1 MARVHRIGQTKP
13 VHIYRL
19 ITTNTIEESIVH
31 RAQKKLFLDSMVN
44 RGSTTNAI
52 AMDRVL
58 ASTKSKQQASGAK
71 TTSKKKRKSNDAGD
85 LNPDYDEGN
94 EEAVGE
100 GEEEDES
107 YAKIPE
113 DTLKNEEDT
122 GKIYSLL
129 KFGWNSVFSGTN
141 SASSSSDINNF
152 LTDED
157 IDQIIDRT
165 RGNNDNVESI
175 SKSKQQETLLEN
187 QQTSIDTF
195 DETAPLVSMD
205 ALRANTLV
213 RLEKELAD
221 NVLDNKNDDTTTK
234 SSAAVHRS
242 KSFSDKNNN
251 SLILTGKRARTTRLE
266 EVFVEGVG
274 EVSVLKEAVAR
285 PQQYESAINKGQILR
300 EFLESKKV
308 GNENH
313 TNAPSNQKVFVAGTT
328 DSRQM
333 AGRDYR
339 HQDVCQVCWDGGEL
353 LVCEGCPCSYHL
365 SCLGLRKMP
374 ETKMR
379 WFCPHHECHGCHK
392 KGSVLGFL
400 FRCENC
406 FMAYCEDCLPE
417 NAEITGECHR
427 FTSLGFRW
435 PSNACYMK
443 CCQDCIEFPAEQY
456 YHAPMATDEVDEKEF
471 DDEEEEEEDEIIVSH
486 RKVNP
491 SKKKSNK
498 AQKNQEKDK
507 SLTKKD
513 EKEKFIPMVPSTIV
527 IDNRSKEFES
537 LDFCQLKDI
546 KYRLFRDDSP
556 GAVRFLHLL
565 EVPQILSRYE
575 KASDSVQTI
584 FMHMLTFIQGSDMKV
599 STSDLAEEKANLG
612 KVASSEMKPP
622 AAEHQETEDET
633 HHVKESF
640 RKFHGISPKHTNYF
654 KLKMFLSVI
663 NLLTSIDKYFVP
675 KIAEILG
682 IMELTKKASKMRFK

>member
-58 ASTKSKQQASGAK
+58 AATKSKQPAASGAK
-71 TTSKKKRKSNDAGD
+71 TTKKKRKSNDEND

-94 EEAVGE
+94 EEAVGD
-100 GEEEDES
+100 GEDEDES

-141 SASSSSDINNF
+141 STSSSSDINNF
-152 LTDED
+152 LTNED

-175 SKSKQQETLLEN
+175 SKSKQQQTLLEN

-205 ALRANTLV
+205 SLRANTLV
-213 RLEKELAD
+213 QLEKELTD
-221 NVLDNKNDDTTTK
+221 NVLDNKNDETVTK

-242 KSFSDKNNN
+242 KSLPDKNSN
-251 SLILTGKRARTTRLE
+251 SLILTGKRARTTRLQ

-274 EVSVLKEAVAR
+274 EVSVLKEAPAP
-285 PQQYESAINKGQILR
+285 PQQYESAINKGDILR

-308 GNENH
+308 GKESHN
-313 TNAPSNQKVFVAGTT
+313 NAPNNQKVFVAGTT

-374 ETKMR
+374 ETKFR

-417 NAEITGECHR
+417 DAEITGECHR

-471 DDEEEEEEDEIIVSH
+471 EEEEEEDEIIVSH
-486 RKVNP
+486 RKVSP
-491 SKKKSNK
+491 SKKKTK
-498 AQKNQEKDK
+498 KQKNQEKDK
-507 SLTKKD
+507 SLTKKG
-513 EKEKFIPMVPSTIV
+513 EKEKYSPMIPSTIV

-556 GAVRFLHLL
+556 GAARFLHLL
-565 EVPQILSRYE
+565 EVPQILSRFE
-575 KASDSVQTI
+575 KSSDSVQTI

-599 STSDLAEEKANLG
+599 STSDLSEEKANLE
-612 KVASSEMKPP
+612 KLASPEKKQP
-622 AAEHQETEDET
+622 AADHQETEDET
-633 HHVKESF
+633 HHVKETF

>member
-58 ASTKSKQQASGAK
+58 AATKSKQPAASGAK
-71 TTSKKKRKSNDAGD
+71 TTKKKRKSNDEND

-94 EEAVGE
+94 EEAVGD
-100 GEEEDES
+100 GEDEDES

-141 SASSSSDINNF
+141 STSSSSDINNF
-152 LTDED
+152 LTNED

-175 SKSKQQETLLEN
+175 SKSKQQQTLLEN

-205 ALRANTLV
+205 SLRANTLV
-213 RLEKELAD
+213 QLEKELTD
-221 NVLDNKNDDTTTK
+221 NVLDNKNDETVTK

-242 KSFSDKNNN
+242 KSLPDKNSN
-251 SLILTGKRARTTRLE
+251 SLILTGKRARTTRLQ

-274 EVSVLKEAVAR
+274 EVSVLKEAPAP
-285 PQQYESAINKGQILR
+285 PQQYESAINKGDILR

-308 GNENH
+308 GKESHN
-313 TNAPSNQKVFVAGTT
+313 NAPSNQKVFVAGTT

-374 ETKMR
+374 ETKFR

-417 NAEITGECHR
+417 DAEITGECHR

-471 DDEEEEEEDEIIVSH
+471 EEEEEEDEIIVSH
-486 RKVNP
+486 RKVSP
-491 SKKKSNK
+491 SKKKTK
-498 AQKNQEKDK
+498 KQKNQEKDK
-507 SLTKKD
+507 SLTKKG
-513 EKEKFIPMVPSTIV
+513 EKEKYTPMIPSTIV

-556 GAVRFLHLL
+556 GAARFLHLL
-565 EVPQILSRYE
+565 EVPQILSRFE
-575 KASDSVQTI
+575 KSSDSVQTI

-599 STSDLAEEKANLG
+599 STSDLSEEKANLE
-612 KVASSEMKPP
+612 KLASPEKKQP
-622 AAEHQETEDET
+622 AADHQETEDET
-633 HHVKESF
+633 HHVKETF